1 WSLGGFR
8 LEGFHGNVA
17 VGDQV
22 VVQFMVPYQG
32 LEVSFTTEAVIVRSS
47 EGERIIAGTFLHL
60 GEREREL
67 LRHVMHGSSR
77 NGHLPRSSESAAR
90 VEMPVTPISLV
101 PTPNEA
107 PTPCGGLIL
116 VRRF

>member
-1 WSLGGFR
+1 MLTVQREVADQRRHRRSHTPLGMLLSGTSYVVRDWSLGGFR

-67 LRHVMHGSSR
+67 LRHVMHG
-77 NGHLPRSSESAAR
+77 
-90 VEMPVTPISLV
+90 
-101 PTPNEA
+101 
-107 PTPCGGLIL
+107 
-116 VRRF
+116 